1 MKTHTEELK
10 MRPFCHAKSKQCP
23 IGPLAKLL
31 GIVFDPFIEAADR
44 DNRTE
49 VESTEELC
57 IAIRETNE
65 KIEKDGVPRGSF
77 PEGWKVRSWK
87 LGCEKLLSI
96 H

>member
-1 MKTHTEELK
+1 MKTHKEEMK
-10 MRPFCHAKSKQCP
+10 MRPFYYAKSKQCP

-44 DNRTE
+44 GNRTE

-65 KIEKDGVPRGSF
+65 KDGVPRGSIT
-77 PEGWKVRSWK
+77 EGWKVRSWK